1 MAGEPELTG
10 LAKHF
15 NSVTFT
21 GRANVAK
28 VIFLLDTAILLI
40 IIIPISGNLRS
51 HSADSSG
58 CEGQE
63 LHEEINIFW
72 LFLVYL

>member
-28 VIFLLDTAILLI
+28 VGRFLLFYCPLSLLLF
-40 IIIPISGNLRS
+40 PGNLRS
-51 HSADSSG
+51 HPADSSG
-58 CEGQE
+58 GEGEE
-63 LHEEINIFW
+63 LHEEINIF
-72 LFLVYL
+72 

>member
-28 VIFLLDTAILLI
+28 VFRLAEKTILSFIILLF
-40 IIIPISGNLRS
+40 PGNLRS
-51 HSADSSG
+51 HPADSGGS
-58 CEGQE
+58 EGQE
-63 LHEEINIFW
+63 LHEEMNIFW
-72 LFLVYL
+72 LFLVNI